1 MGDEAP
7 LPRLITLAPSHF
19 GHKARWALERYDV
32 AYAHEPHAPGFHV
45 PAVQAAG
52 KTTGTSTP
60 VLVVPGSP
68 PGSPPQVL
76 PDSAAIL
83 RWVDARLPPNA
94 PRLFPP
100 AAEAEA
106 EALCTRFDAGL
117 GVAARAFVYAHAL
130 DSAEIAAALAP
141 PGLPTSERFA
151 WRFLGVGYAVRGL
164 MRRGMGISPE
174 SGVRALEQIRSEFAA
189 VDAVLADGRRFL
201 CGDAAGFTAA
211 DLTFAALAA
220 PALGVPYGEHPP
232 WASVEALPAPLRDVA
247 MELRDTAAG
256 RFALRLWEEE
266 RSRVVVGGAAAQA
279 PAAEQP
285 TACADAA

>member
-1 MGDEAP
+1 MADSAP

-19 GHKARWALERYDV
+19 CLKARWALERYGV

-52 KTTGTSTP
+52 KTTGSSTP

-68 PGSPPQVL
+68 PGSPPEVL

-83 RWVDARLPPNA
+83 RWIDARAPPGA

-106 EALCTRFDAGL
+106 QALCARFDAGL

-141 PGLPTSERFA
+141 PGVPTVERVA
-151 WRFLGVGYAVRGL
+151 WRAGVGYAVRGL
-164 MRRGMGISPE
+164 MRRGMCISE
-174 SGVRALEQIRSEFAA
+174 ANGVLALDQIRAEFAA
-189 VDAVLADGRRFL
+189 VGTLLADGRRFL

-220 PALGVPYGEHPP
+220 PPLGVPYGEHPP
-232 WASVEALPAPLRDVA
+232 WDSVEALPAPLRDVA
-247 MELRDTAAG
+247 VELRETPAG
-256 RFALRLWEEE
+256 RFALRLWAEE
-266 RSRVVVGGAAAQA
+266 RSRVVGGKADAAADA
-279 PAAEQP
+279 PAAEQ
-285 TACADAA
+285 AAADAA